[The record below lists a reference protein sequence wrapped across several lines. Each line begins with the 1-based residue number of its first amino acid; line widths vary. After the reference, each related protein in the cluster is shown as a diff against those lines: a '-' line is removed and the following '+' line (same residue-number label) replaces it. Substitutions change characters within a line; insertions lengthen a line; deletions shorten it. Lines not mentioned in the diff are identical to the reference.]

1 MRDPTDLQ
9 GQERDAEVEMT
20 DAQAQRMQQ
29 VEDIKWLVGHASG
42 RRIATRL
49 LDRAGVYRT
58 SFNPSGSV
66 MAYNEGKRDMGL
78 FLLAELMEAAPESYM
93 KMLKE
98 FAK

>member
-1 MRDPTDLQ
+1 
-9 GQERDAEVEMT
+9 
-20 DAQAQRMQQ
+20 MQQ

-58 SFNPSGSV
+58 SFNHSGSV
-66 MAYNEGKRDMGL
+66 MAFNEGKRDMGL